1 MFFTFIN
8 LRLFDEGAGSGADGS
23 AATGA
28 ESQTQPQKIVY
39 GKAPEAQETAAEGG
53 AQKGAEERNF
63 DEEFDKLIKGEY
75 KDAYS
80 KKVQKTI
87 NKRFA
92 ETKSLQE
99 QLDSRNGV
107 MEALATKYGVEASDV
122 EGILKAI
129 NDDNAYW
136 EQEAEK
142 EGVPVEQYKRMKTL
156 ESQNASYI
164 RAQQEAQARAAADAT
179 VAKWQAE
186 AEEFRNIVP
195 DFNLETE
202 ITENPDFVR
211 LIQTG
216 VGIKAA
222 YNATHMDDILS
233 GAMHKTAQTVAEK
246 IAKGREAKAARP
258 AENGTAAQ
266 NGVLYKTDVN
276 KLTAADREEIARRAA
291 RGETIIF

>member
-1 MFFTFIN
+1 MLKIN

-28 ESQTQPQKIVY
+28 ESQEQTPQKVIY
-39 GKAPEAQETAAEGG
+39 GKRPEAQAAAQAEEGEK
-53 AQKGAEERNF
+53 QGAEVRNF

-107 MEALATKYGVEASDV
+107 MEALAAKYGVESSDV
-122 EGILKAI
+122 GGILKAI
-129 NDDNAYW
+129 NDDNTYW

-142 EGVPVEQYKRMKTL
+142 AGVPVEQFKHMKAL
-156 ESQNASYI
+156 EAQNASYI
-164 RAQQEAQARAAADAT
+164 RAQREAQARAAADAT
-179 VAKWQAE
+179 VAQWQAE
-186 AEEFRNIVP
+186 AEEFKNIDP
-195 DFNLETE
+195 SFSLEAE
-202 ITENPDFVR
+202 IAENPDFVR
-211 LIQTG
+211 LIQSG

-222 YNATHMDDILS
+222 YNATHMDEVIS

-246 IAKGREAKAARP
+246 IAKGREAKASRP
-258 AENGTAAQ
+258 AENGTASQ

>member
-1 MFFTFIN
+1 MLTFIN

-28 ESQTQPQKIVY
+28 ESQTQPQKVVY
-39 GKAPEAQETAAEGG
+39 GKAPDAQATAAEGG

-63 DEEFDKLIKGEY
+63 DD
-75 KDAYS
+75 
-80 KKVQKTI
+80 
-87 NKRFA
+87 

-99 QLDSRNGV
+99 QLDSRNGL